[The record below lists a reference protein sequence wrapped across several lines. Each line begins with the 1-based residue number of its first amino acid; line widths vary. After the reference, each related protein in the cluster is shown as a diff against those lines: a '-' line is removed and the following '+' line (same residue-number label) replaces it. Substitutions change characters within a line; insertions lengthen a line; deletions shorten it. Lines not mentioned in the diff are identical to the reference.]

1 MRIENLLCVS
11 ILSFQLNRPVK
22 NVYFC
27 TVNLSVPK
35 LSKRGKKDIKIKL
48 VSTKEMEKNLPKKEP
63 IAVLLH
69 DFLLQFKQ
77 FLSLSDCMQ
86 KELYFAKK
94 NKIYVPSNFMSFPHP
109 TSVHSQGKKLCK
121 VPFFKRCAMGF

>member
-1 MRIENLLCVS
+1 MRISCVS
-11 ILSFQLNRPVK
+11 PSSLFNLTDQLKMCISVLLIS
-22 NVYFC
+22 VC
-27 TVNLSVPK
+27 QNLAKEGKKTLK
-35 LSKRGKKDIKIKL
+35 LSLSRQKKWRKICQKKSPL
-48 VSTKEMEKNLPKKEP
+48 QFCSTTS
-63 IAVLLH
+63 
-69 DFLLQFKQ
+69 FKQ